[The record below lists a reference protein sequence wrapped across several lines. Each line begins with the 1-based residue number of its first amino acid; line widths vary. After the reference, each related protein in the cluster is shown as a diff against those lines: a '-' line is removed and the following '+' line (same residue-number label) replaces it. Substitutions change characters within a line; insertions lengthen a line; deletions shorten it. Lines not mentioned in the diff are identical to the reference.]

1 MNRAL
6 LILLLVAACFAS
18 CKKGYDAVQLER
30 DQAVVD
36 DGIIQD
42 YIDSHNLRDKVQE
55 VDSVDVKTG
64 IYIIPLNPGTGS
76 DVFTNSTRITVSYT
90 AKILTTGVVFAQSND
105 FHPSFTLGET
115 LRAWK
120 LSIPKIKKG
129 GKIRIL
135 SPSRYAYG
143 PYPQTD
149 LGLPENSVVDF
160 EVELLDVTN

>member
-6 LILLLVAACFAS
+6 LILLLFAACFAS
-18 CKKGYDAVQLER
+18 CKKGFDAVAEER
-30 DQAVVD
+30 SQAVID

-42 YIDSHNLRDKVQE
+42 YINSNNLRSQVVQ
-55 VDSVDVKTG
+55 VDSIDVPTG
-64 IYIIPLNPGTGS
+64 IYCIVSAPGTGN
-76 DVFTNSTRITVSYT
+76 DLYTNSTRITVNYT
-90 AKILTTGVVFAQSND
+90 AKILTTGKIFGQSNN
-105 FHPSFTLGET
+105 FKPTFALGET

-120 LSIPKIKKG
+120 LSIPLIKKG

-143 PYPQTD
+143 PYAQD
-149 LGLPENSVVDF
+149 SLGLPKNSVCDF